1 MRSWIPAPACPP
13 PARVLMS
20 SRGRKRAW
28 APEPGSRKASLAG
41 LMSQL
46 VPAPPV
52 PSQCPGFSCP
62 GASLQHQAACC
73 TCPLQLWQ
81 CLFSL
86 DVFSASGRPAGL
98 TSRLPRPVLWDQLC
112 CPAGWNGRAPTPPG
126 LRAVGQSREA
136 GRGDVCFPEAA
147 KCRAGWEQDRES
159 SPRTWTLSTVSS
171 VWGCGE
177 LLDQWR
183 GPPGTGGF

>member
-1 MRSWIPAPACPP
+1 MSELCSGVSASRGQPPASRPATSGYPPPGSIIHSCQVFGKGLISHQQPGISPSHGSPEASTRAWLPPQHRLSVAVLMRSWIPALACPP

-73 TCPLQLWQ
+73 TWPLQLWQ

-98 TSRLPRPVLWDQLC
+98 TSRLPRPVL
-112 CPAGWNGRAPTPPG
+112 
-126 LRAVGQSREA
+126 
-136 GRGDVCFPEAA
+136 
-147 KCRAGWEQDRES
+147 
-159 SPRTWTLSTVSS
+159 
-171 VWGCGE
+171 
-177 LLDQWR
+177 
-183 GPPGTGGF
+183 